1 MSVTEIEPFFFF
13 FFLGVRY
20 GLNFW
25 GEFIIIE
32 PSIGEIIKSS

>member
-1 MSVTEIEPFFFF
+1 MSVTETEPFFFF
-13 FFLGVRY
+13 FGVRY